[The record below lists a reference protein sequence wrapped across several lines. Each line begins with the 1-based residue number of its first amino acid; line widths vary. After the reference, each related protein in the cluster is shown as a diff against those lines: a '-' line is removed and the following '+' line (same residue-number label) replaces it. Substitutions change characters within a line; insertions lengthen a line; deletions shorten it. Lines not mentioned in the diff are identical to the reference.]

1 MYVVPRRVGVDLG
14 RKALQVK
21 LVGNLVHGHALVF
34 HLVYPHIPDD
44 ANLVCHCLDT
54 TLEEV
59 EKIRCL
65 KQQPAY
71 FPPNWRS
78 QLDGVSTNWGAVTFA
93 HHQHLQ
99 MRKVLGEKLDVARN
113 KVGSTHEDIDAL
125 FGTAKEHLKNLDI
138 STPQELKAE
147 IAKAFASYQLPVVI
161 LEVDATFDY
170 KSYYEGHIDE
180 KLSGYGCAA

>member
-1 MYVVPRRVGVDLG
+1 MRRYASAGIAV
-14 RKALQVK
+14 RATAL
-21 LVGNLVHGHALVF
+21 L
-34 HLVYPHIPDD
+34 
-44 ANLVCHCLDT
+44 
-54 TLEEV
+54 
-59 EKIRCL
+59 
-65 KQQPAY
+65 
-71 FPPNWRS
+71 FP
-78 QLDGVSTNWGAVTFA
+78 
-93 HHQHLQ
+93 
-99 MRKVLGEKLDVARN
+99 
-113 KVGSTHEDIDAL
+113 DIDAL